1 MGFERI
7 SIAMSYLQLITN
19 IRINPLRY
27 TKEKIETNKF
37 AKRLNYEQSI
47 ILLAMELAESIN
59 YANSNECL
67 AVYKGYTEK
76 NKRIINKYN
85 EEFLN
90 GCFDLLKRRG
100 IFYKKYSNPIKLWF
114 IDSYKRYEFK
124 EIYNGVMGN
133 NTKPKSD
140 EKNKE
145 NSVADMSLAF
155 CNCKNIETSS
165 PTKNKKSNEND
176 NEKIFTF
183 NRSTKSFCSCTKR
196 DLDIINSKC
205 LEDEKNKEII
215 KKRIEELRKKYN
227 EENKLDD
234 KLNNLRME
242 LDLYDPTFY
251 IFYLNYLISRN
262 GEVELSNELIN
273 NNNTNEDNS
282 LINSDNII
290 NSSFISSSNND
301 CDDNKQ
307 SDILPSAEYLF
318 NSYNDSSCNNDYSSS
333 SDSSYSSNDYSSYS
347 SDYSSSSSDYSS
359 SSSSDY

>member
-27 TKEKIETNKF
+27 TKEKIEINKF

-114 IDSYKRYEFK
+114 IDSYKRYDFK
-124 EIYNGVMGN
+124 EIYNGVMDSGN
-133 NTKPKSD
+133 NKKPKSD

-145 NSVADMSLAF
+145 
-155 CNCKNIETSS
+155 
-165 PTKNKKSNEND
+165 
-176 NEKIFTF
+176 
-183 NRSTKSFCSCTKR
+183 
-196 DLDIINSKC
+196 
-205 LEDEKNKEII
+205 II
-215 KKRIEELRKKYN
+215 KTRIEELRKKYN

-251 IFYLNYLISRN
+251 ILYLNYLISRN
-262 GEVELSNELIN
+262 GEIELSNELIN
-273 NNNTNEDNS
+273 NNTNEDNS
-282 LINSDNII
+282 SINSDNII

-333 SDSSYSSNDYSSYS
+333 SSDYSSYS